1 MQYRSIDLYSNIR
14 WKGAKERFATT
25 HADEL
30 EQYQKAQRLLRKF
43 GLSHPIERKSLRA
56 DKAQLE
62 QEIEALRSEAEAY
75 QSELDELKTVR
86 YWVRKVIPDALP
98 TPTESSKPSLY
109 DTMDTTQNE
118 KELADLLNRTTKQ
131 TIVPQHD
138 KTQTITHP
146 HCKETR

>member
-1 MQYRSIDLYSNIR
+1 MKIPNNSGLVPQLDMVCGSIPVKCSLPLKVQI
-14 WKGAKERFATT
+14 
-25 HADEL
+25 
-30 EQYQKAQRLLRKF
+30 QRDF
-43 GLSHPIERKSLRA
+43 VCVVFIVV
-56 DKAQLE
+56 
-62 QEIEALRSEAEAY
+62 RSEAEAY

-98 TPTESSKPSLY
+98 TPTESSKPSHY

-118 KELADLLNRTTKQ
+118 KERSDLLNRTTKQ